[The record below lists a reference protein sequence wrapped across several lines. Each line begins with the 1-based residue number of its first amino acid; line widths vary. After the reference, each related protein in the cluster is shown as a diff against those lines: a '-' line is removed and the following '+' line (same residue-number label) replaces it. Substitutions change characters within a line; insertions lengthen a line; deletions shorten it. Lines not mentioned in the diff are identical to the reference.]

1 MNDIS
6 PNGYIGTN
14 TVIFAQSVMQSMEDM
29 AGISFRM
36 NKSTFKEIP
45 FSSPFNMV
53 AFIHFIGTVQG
64 SYIIG
69 MNEITAAKLIEIYED
84 GMTRDDV
91 RKMREDYG
99 GFIKELLN
107 LAVGQSISEI
117 EQSFGYLTYT
127 PCTLIYGEIEFPDI
141 MSGDVKIESELG
153 EIICGFS
160 LDLAKLKIGRKLE
173 ETLEELEKKT
183 YEANQAEKE
192 VKTILQLV
200 RSALIAVNSEGR
212 VLPGHS
218 RTAPS
223 ILGYDSEEGIAGAG
237 LSTLLKLRPDDI
249 HTFDKFFRL
258 FQEESPLPFEEL
270 VSLCEGEFVNRDGK
284 ILKLDWVPVAKDST
298 NFLEKLLVII
308 EDVTNKIS

>member
-14 TVIFAQSVMQSMEDM
+14 TVIFAQSVIQSIEDM

-36 NKSTFKEIP
+36 NKSTFREVP
-45 FSSPFNMV
+45 FSSSFNMT

-69 MNEITAAKLIEIYED
+69 INEITAAKLIEIYEH
-84 GMTRDDV
+84 GMTHDDV
-91 RKMREDYG
+91 REMREDFG

-107 LAVGQSISEI
+107 LAVGQSILEI

-141 MSGDVKIESELG
+141 MSGDVIIESEFG
-153 EIICGFS
+153 DIICGFS

-183 YEANQAEKE
+183 HEANQAKKE

-200 RSALIAVNSEGR
+200 RSALVAVSSEGR

-223 ILGYDSEEGIAGAG
+223 VLGYDPEEEIAGAD
-237 LSTLLKLRPDDI
+237 LPTLLKLKPEDI
-249 HTFDKFFRL
+249 HIFNKFFRL
-258 FQEESPLPFEEL
+258 FHEESDLPIEEL
-270 VSLCEGEFVNRDGK
+270 VSLCEGEFINQEGK
-284 ILKLDWVPVAKDST
+284 TLKLDWVPVARNATK
-298 NFLEKLLVII
+298 FLEKLLVII
-308 EDVTNKIS
+308 EDVTNKR